1 MISPKEASKAR
12 VAVYKK
18 AIEDAAKTAAVAED
32 ATEAAAAEED
42 TLAEP
47 SEPIEL
53 DLDNENDSDNNVYAA
68 FEDIKDIKAIEVE
81 DKGDSILD

>member
-1 MISPKEASKAR
+1 MCKDTLKFKLQGRNYIRCNALT
-12 VAVYKK
+12 KK
-18 AIEDAAKTAAVAED
+18 PRHTKRP
-32 ATEAAAAEED
+32 AAAED
-42 TLAEP
+42 TPAEP

-53 DLDNENDSDNNVYAA
+53 DLDGENDSDDDAQAA